1 MGTSKKKEQKP
12 KQSNPPEQKLGDTPV
27 PPWEMPTPEEKE
39 QAKPIRRALK
49 EAVAK
54 VDSPEKA
61 DKVIEKLEASTADQK
76 IDDVTQ
82 AQPPPP
88 TPASAARQVEKAAQA
103 GRGEKKTEKVL
114 KTTARVL
121 ATADKHQREV
131 VSEAVQEVLNPQQ
144 QGAAQTVPNEQE
156 REYLRQA
163 VLKRLKPL
171 DALDANVFLFINHLP
186 HTRLLNMFFYSL
198 TVAFNGAAFWYLTL
212 LVAALR
218 NPRRIGG
225 LIREVA
231 IPLTVT
237 TALVEF
243 PIKSYFRR
251 KRPFIS
257 IIQAIVIGKKPGTW
271 SFPSG
276 HSAAAFSGAWLLNHK
291 FERRWQLRYIF
302 ASLVAFSRIYLGDHY
317 PGDVTSGSLLGLLF
331 SMFLHKLF
339 SRKKAGSRSG

>member
-1 MGTSKKKEQKP
+1 MGTSKKKDQKP
-12 KQSNPPEQKLGDTPV
+12 RNPPEQKLGDTPV

-61 DKVIEKLEASTADQK
+61 EEVIEKLETSTADQK
-76 IDDVTQ
+76 LKDVEQ
-82 AQPPPP
+82 AQPPPA

-103 GRGEKKTEKVL
+103 APDEKKTEKVL

-121 ATADKHQREV
+121 ATADKHQREI
-131 VSEAVQEVLNPQQ
+131 VSEAVQEVLNPEQ
-144 QGAAQTVPNEQE
+144 QGAAPTVANQQE

-171 DALDANVFLFINHLP
+171 DALDANLFLFINHLP
-186 HTRLLNMFFYSL
+186 HTHWLNTFFYSL
-198 TVAFNGAAFWYLTL
+198 TVAFNGAAFWYLVL
-212 LVAALR
+212 LAAAAR
-218 NPRRIGG
+218 NRHRTVE
-225 LIREVA
+225 LIREIA
-231 IPLTVT
+231 IPLTIT

-251 KRPFIS
+251 RRPFIK

-276 HSAAAFSGAWLLNHK
+276 HSAAAFSGAWLLNST
-291 FERRWQLRYIF
+291 FPRRWGLRYVF
-302 ASLVAFSRIYLGDHY
+302 AGLVAFSRVYLGDHY
-317 PGDVTSGSLLGLLF
+317 PGDVASGSLLGLLF
-331 SMFLHKLF
+331 SMFFRKVF
-339 SRKKAGSRSG
+339 SRRKAGNRRG

>member
-1 MGTSKKKEQKP
+1 
-12 KQSNPPEQKLGDTPV
+12 
-27 PPWEMPTPEEKE
+27 MPTAEEKE

-88 TPASAARQVEKAAQA
+88 TPASAARQVEKAAHTA
-103 GRGEKKTEKVL
+103 HGEKKTEKVL

-131 VSEAVQEVLNPQQ
+131 ISEAVQEVLNPQQ
-144 QGAAQTVPNEQE
+144 QGAAQTVPNEKE

-163 VLKRLKPL
+163 ILKRLKPL

-186 HTRLLNMFFYSL
+186 HTRLLNTLFYSL

-231 IPLTVT
+231 IPLTIT

-291 FERRWQLRYIF
+291 FARRWQLRYMF

-317 PGDVTSGSLLGLLF
+317 PGDVTSGSLLGLLL
-331 SMFLHKLF
+331 SMFFHRVF
-339 SRKKAGSRSG
+339 RSNRKA